1 MYNRL
6 LCIFL
11 LALLFSA
18 CKQQYKNPHVVI
30 QTNVGDI
37 ELELF
42 ADKAPKTV
50 GRFLK
55 NVDSGY
61 YNNTTFYRI
70 LKDDNQASD
79 SWKARLIQG
88 GMWQRQHKLYTSI
101 PGVAHESTKETGIT
115 HTAGTV
121 SLARAEP
128 GTAATEFFICIDDE
142 HGFDYGGKN
151 NADGLG
157 YAAFGRVVGGTN
169 TVNVIYNKAPET
181 DQALTPP
188 IDIYNIVRK

>member
-1 MYNRL
+1 MYYRL
-6 LCIFL
+6 LCICFFVL
-11 LALLFSA
+11 LLPA

-30 QTNVGDI
+30 QTNVGNI
-37 ELELF
+37 ELELY

-55 NVDSGY
+55 NIDSGY
-61 YNNTTFYRI
+61 YNNTTFYRV

-101 PGVAHESTKETGIT
+101 PGIPHESTKETGIT

-151 NADGLG
+151 NADGQG
-157 YAAFGRVVGGTN
+157 YAAFGRVVGGIN

-181 DQALTPP
+181 DQALIPP